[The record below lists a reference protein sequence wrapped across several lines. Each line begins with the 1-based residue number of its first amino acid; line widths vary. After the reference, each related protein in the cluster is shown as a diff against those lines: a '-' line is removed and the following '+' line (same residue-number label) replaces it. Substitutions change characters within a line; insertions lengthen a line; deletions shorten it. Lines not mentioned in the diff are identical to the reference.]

1 MRINIIYEN
10 DVAKRFLFNDNI
22 SFLVL
27 ENTENNS
34 LIIDGMMGLQKISFE
49 HSLLY
54 AGTMTIEEKQKD
66 DFIDFVNFLITY
78 AKDKDFQKITITPT
92 SILSLYMSE
101 CKEALRALGFVFPRS
116 RYANIEKK
124 LTS

>member
-1 MRINIIYEN
+1 MKINIIYEN

-22 SFLVL
+22 SFLAL
-27 ENTENNS
+27 EDTENNS

-54 AGTMTIEEKQKD
+54 ASPMAIEEKGKD

-101 CKEALRALGFVFPRS
+101 CKEALRTLGFTFPRS
-116 RYANIEKK
+116 RYAGIEKK